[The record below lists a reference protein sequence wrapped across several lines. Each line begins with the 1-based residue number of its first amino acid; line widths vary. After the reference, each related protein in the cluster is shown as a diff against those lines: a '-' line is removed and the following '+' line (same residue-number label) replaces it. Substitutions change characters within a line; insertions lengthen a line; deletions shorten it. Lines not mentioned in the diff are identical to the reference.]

1 MIEENEMAQYANQ
14 RLFYWL
20 LNLIHQRKAAKEAL
34 YEDISDDMTT
44 KSDKEKG
51 VKQENERRTE
61 KQN

>member
-1 MIEENEMAQYANQ
+1 MGQYANQ

-34 YEDISDDMTT
+34 YEDTSDDMTT
-44 KSDKEKG
+44 KSDKDKG